1 MDEDFIHYVQVGRNG
16 YFTFGQCAPQE
27 PFYFD
32 DATNISLVAPFF
44 TNEGAQGQI
53 SYEIHSI
60 NASSSIFSQV
70 DTLVNQH
77 HDAKFVG
84 KWLIVST
91 WKNITYTD
99 FDSNIVRH
107 HSIIFKYLL
116 GILFLI
122 FLQTNIFQGVLVTDY
137 KRSYA
142 VFTYYCGDLRFSG
155 NATIGFVTG
164 DGMFANHET
173 SLRGNPQSIAC
184 LNSPASPWV
193 NIVYGIN
200 SAGILLNRSS

>member
-1 MDEDFIHYVQVGRNG
+1 MLGITEGVNTHSVDSDEDCSNPINMTFPLGFHQENSIYVCYNNCKRTTMDEDFIHYVQVGRNG

-32 DATNISLVAPFF
+32 DATNISLVAPFL

-77 HDAKFVG
+77 HDAKFFG
-84 KWLIVST
+84 EWLIVST

-107 HSIIFKYLL
+107 HSIFLLFIRYIISNFLTDKHISRCIGNRLQKVLCCFYLL
-116 GILFLI
+116 LWRF
-122 FLQTNIFQGVLVTDY
+122 
-137 KRSYA
+137 K
-142 VFTYYCGDLRFSG
+142 VF
-155 NATIGFVTG
+155 
-164 DGMFANHET
+164 
-173 SLRGNPQSIAC
+173 
-184 LNSPASPWV
+184 
-193 NIVYGIN
+193 
-200 SAGILLNRSS
+200 